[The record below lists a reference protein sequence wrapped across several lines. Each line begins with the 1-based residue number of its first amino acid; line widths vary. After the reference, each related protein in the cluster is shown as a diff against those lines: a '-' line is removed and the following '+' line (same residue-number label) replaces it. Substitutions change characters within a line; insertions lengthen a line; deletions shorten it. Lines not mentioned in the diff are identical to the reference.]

1 MDMCFIYSLLLWDN
15 TSSRSIS
22 LSSFNIIIDFV
33 FIFHLSGRNNLFLI
47 FGLSFK
53 LLTSFQEPSSIILE
67 DSRISTKFVFLIII
81 IISFEFSKGLL
92 DIFFISSAIL
102 NSVNLNWD
110 EYDFYA
116 RNNTFSEIYFLN
128 FLNSAYSV
136 QLTLNIKSSSEFQ
149 NSSRLGYF
157 LILSLGCKCSWF

>member
-53 LLTSFQEPSSIILE
+53 LLTSFQEPSSIILK

-116 RNNTFSEIYFLN
+116 INNTFSEIYFLN

-149 NSSRLGYF
+149 NSSRVGYF